1 MVHLV
6 CSYSIIMRA
15 ILATAPLMRAAF
27 LRTHF
32 RARSATAA
40 TAAVGDAARTYKEI
54 PRANVLPY
62 LSGLIKHGTSMPA
75 LQKLLEERITGCA
88 KTHGLLY
95 RDSVPHFSEYVMV
108 LDPHDIEL
116 VWRVEGR
123 WPHKADFFSAALKDA
138 RKDRNVHGG
147 LLGT

>member
-1 MVHLV
+1 
-6 CSYSIIMRA
+6 MRA
-15 ILATAPLMRAAF
+15 ILATRPPICAAF

-32 RARSATAA
+32 RARSATATT
-40 TAAVGDAARTYKEI
+40 TAAVDAARAYNEI
-54 PRANVLPY
+54 PRASVLPY
-62 LSGLIKHGTSMPA
+62 LFGMIKYGISMPA

-123 WPHKADFFSAALKDA
+123 WPHKADFFSAALKDS
-138 RKDRNVHGG
+138 RKHQNVHGG

>member
-1 MVHLV
+1 
-6 CSYSIIMRA
+6 MRA
-15 ILATAPLMRAAF
+15 ILATRPPICAAF

-32 RARSATAA
+32 RARSATATT
-40 TAAVGDAARTYKEI
+40 TAAVDAARAYNEI
-54 PRANVLPY
+54 PRTSVLPY
-62 LSGLIKHGTSMPA
+62 LFGMIKYGISMPA

-123 WPHKADFFSAALKDA
+123 WPHKADFFSAALKDV
-138 RKDRNVHGG
+138 RKHQNVHGG

>member
-1 MVHLV
+1 
-6 CSYSIIMRA
+6 MRA
-15 ILATAPLMRAAF
+15 ILATRPPICAAF

-40 TAAVGDAARTYKEI
+40 TTAAVDAARAYKEI
-54 PRANVLPY
+54 PRASVLPY
-62 LSGLIKHGTSMPA
+62 LFGMIKYGISMPA

-95 RDSVPHFSEYVMV
+95 RDSVPHFSQYVMV

-138 RKDRNVHGG
+138 RKHQNVHGG

>member
-1 MVHLV
+1 
-6 CSYSIIMRA
+6 MRA
-15 ILATAPLMRAAF
+15 ILATRPRICAAF

-40 TAAVGDAARTYKEI
+40 TAAVEDVRTYKEI
-54 PRANVLPY
+54 PRASVLPY
-62 LSGLIKHGTSMPA
+62 LFGLIKYGTSMPA

-108 LDPHDIEL
+108 LDPHDIDL